1 MNCPICKDKR
11 TIWQVNERSGIFI
24 CRPCPVCNKNGV
36 KVERRQKELE
46 KLRKSL

>member
-1 MNCPICKDKR
+1 MCSVCKDELIVWNVGKFGM
-11 TIWQVNERSGIFI
+11 TTCS
-24 CRPCPVCNKNGV
+24 PCPVCNKNGV